1 METWQ
6 IVLEYIGTV
15 GQFLSIAIV
24 PIAVVA
30 VKEMMANNAKKQENA
45 QADADQ
51 KREDARKDARKD
63 REAIEKKLDDIYQNV
78 MLNNASSKSAM
89 RYMLQRRHAEYMMQG
104 YVTSLQLD
112 EFNHDWETY
121 AAQGGNGTGH
131 KWHDEVNA
139 LPIDDTKHPENFYLE
154 LMKKYKESE
163 PGLF

>member
-1 METWQ
+1 MEIWQ
-6 IVLEYIGTV
+6 IVLEYIGTI

-30 VKEMMANNAKKQENA
+30 VKEMMANNAKKQEKA
-45 QADADQ
+45 QSDADQ
-51 KREDARKDARKD
+51 KREDARKD

-112 EFNHDWETY
+112 EFNRDWETY

-131 KWHDEVNA
+131 KLSLIH
-139 LPIDDTKHPENFYLE
+139 I
-154 LMKKYKESE
+154 
-163 PGLF
+163 